1 MRFSSLDTLNNG
13 AGRVEGFARIMPQI
27 TNILS
32 KENLEELN
40 RNLGTNYERIKE
52 RPVKDNKQGADR

>member
-1 MRFSSLDTLNNG
+1 MGLVGWRALQ
-13 AGRVEGFARIMPQI
+13 RIMPQI

-40 RNLGTNYERIKE
+40 RKLGTNYERVKE
-52 RPVKDNKQGADR
+52 RPVKDKKRGDDR